1 MFEKAKVKMWQ
12 YILVYTVCLIPILNV
27 LVLFYLLIHWIMNA
41 VGGDEDYTIKCKYI
55 DKIKDF
61 LNKEL

>member
-41 VGGDEDYTIKCKYI
+41 VCGDEDYTIKGKYI